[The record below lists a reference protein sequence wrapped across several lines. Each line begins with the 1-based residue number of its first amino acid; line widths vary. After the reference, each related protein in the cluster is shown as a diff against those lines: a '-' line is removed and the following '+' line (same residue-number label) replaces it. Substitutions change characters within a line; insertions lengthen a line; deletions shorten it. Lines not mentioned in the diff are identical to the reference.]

1 MLVGWIVATLLGL
14 TAFVVL
20 IAALNRPSPTDRPD
34 SPAARETPEQPRQ
47 PSPPQ
52 PGRPPR
58 ESETAAGEK
67 PLRILGWSL
76 SFGFLMLIRVAPL
89 VYLLVDILILVWVVK
104 DARARNTDG
113 AIWALIILVSGILGL
128 IVYVASRPQGVL
140 IGCPRC
146 GNKRL
151 MASHRCPHCG
161 RMQRH
166 SS

>member
-1 MLVGWIVATLLGL
+1 MMVGWIVAGL
-14 TAFVVL
+14 VGLAAFIVL
-20 IAALNRPSPTDRPD
+20 IVALNRPSPTDRTD
-34 SPAARETPEQPRQ
+34 SPTAQERPEHPPR

-52 PGRPPR
+52 TGHPAR
-58 ESETAAGEK
+58 EPEVTAGEK
-67 PLRILGWSL
+67 PIRVLGWAL
-76 SFGFLMLIRVAPL
+76 SFGFLMLICVAPL

-140 IGCPRC
+140 IACPRC

-161 RMQRH
+161 EGAAA
-166 SS
+166 